1 MAQKDIM
8 EKALVWYNDVFSDIV
23 NNLLFNGEAVVKPAA
38 LRDTKTH
45 LPYKSDSKEVRDQDR
60 DSSKVWL
67 DEETEI
73 RLSYFGIENETEAKD
88 DMPFRVRSILIRMLK
103 ANGMTA
109 WSVTQLSHWS
119 CTWATRN
126 AGTRRGRS
134 TKASL
139 ILSRSD

>member
-1 MAQKDIM
+1 MAQKDIT

-23 NNLLFNGEAVVKPAA
+23 NNLLFDGEAVVKPAA

-45 LPYKSDSKEVRDQDR
+45 LPYKSDNKEVRDQDR

-88 DMPFRVRSILIRMLK
+88 DMPFRVIGYDGASYRDQIYSYTDAEGKRHDSMERYPVVTLVLYMGYKERWDK
-103 ANGMTA
+103 ART
-109 WSVTQLSHWS
+109 LY
-119 CTWATRN
+119 
-126 AGTRRGRS
+126 
-134 TKASL
+134 
-139 ILSRSD
+139 